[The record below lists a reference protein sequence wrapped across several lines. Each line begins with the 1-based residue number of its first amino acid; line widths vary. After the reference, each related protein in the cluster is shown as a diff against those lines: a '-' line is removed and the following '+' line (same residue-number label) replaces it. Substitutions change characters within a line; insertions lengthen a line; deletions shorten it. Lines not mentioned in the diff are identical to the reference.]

1 VKIQKVETLQIT
13 YNMSTQEL
21 EFPIPVLEVEKPR
34 SRKTTVFGREKRYSS
49 REEEDMIIPENSI
62 NNYVAPSTSSQSS
75 RSRQIS
81 GNPMW

>member
-1 VKIQKVETLQIT
+1 MKIQKVETLQIT
-13 YNMSTQEL
+13 YNMSTQEI

-49 REEEDMIIPENSI
+49 REEDMIIPENSI

-81 GNPMW
+81 GNPLW